1 MKNVDYL
8 PVIFNLLLA
17 LFFISTV
24 RLFILGYL
32 FFGALF
38 SIIFLNALWLKI
50 AYKRYKE

>member
-1 MKNVDYL
+1 MKNVNY
-8 PVIFNLLLA
+8 ITIMFNLLLA

-24 RLFILGYL
+24 RLFIIGYL

-38 SIIFLNALWLKI
+38 SVIFLNVLWLKI